1 MILKAHEREIGEL
14 SLIPSSGGRF
24 EVTCDGVVLFS
35 KAQLGRHADPDEV
48 LAAVGS
54 RQPVTK

>member
-1 MILKAHEREIGEL
+1 MKAYEREIGEL
-14 SLIPSSGGRF
+14 TLIPSSGGRF

-48 LAAVGS
+48 LAAVES
-54 RQPVTK
+54 REPVTR